1 MIRMTK
7 TWLITIMLFIII
19 IVLSFLKLIP
29 HNLFNEDIHINC
41 QDNTMTITGDGLLTK
56 QDIDNYFINSIYQK
70 NTIVNV
76 VVENG
81 IDEIGYRCFE
91 NFENLQKITLDNSI
105 FSIDAYAFYRC
116 FSLQEIILPE
126 NLTQIDDGVFMEC
139 SALEKIHLGK
149 NVNFIAENVFENC
162 LSLEEINF
170 DEQNSYYA
178 SKDGV
183 LYNSSLEKLILYPY
197 AKQTSTYTVPS

>member
-1 MIRMTK
+1 MTK

-91 NFENLQKITLDNSI
+91 NFENLQKISI
-105 FSIDAYAFYRC
+105 IALSTQAYIKNLFFISLFKQKCRFAHRQFFSCRLHIA
-116 FSLQEIILPE
+116 I
-126 NLTQIDDGVFMEC
+126 G
-139 SALEKIHLGK
+139 
-149 NVNFIAENVFENC
+149 NVI
-162 LSLEEINF
+162 
-170 DEQNSYYA
+170 
-178 SKDGV
+178 
-183 LYNSSLEKLILYPY
+183 
-197 AKQTSTYTVPS
+197 